1 MLFTEKASED
11 TYVDKVT
18 DFQDV
23 EISQLKNDFRAAM
36 NQIAEKMSED
46 EQQAF
51 IEESN
56 QVFLMNNLI
65 VNSVGG
71 QNQVIR
77 NLLYKASA
85 VVLLVV
91 GVAVA
96 YKMHK

>member
-1 MLFTEKASED
+1 M
-11 TYVDKVT
+11 DKVT
-18 DFQDV
+18 DFRDV
-23 EISQLKNDFRAAM
+23 DISQLKNDFRSEM
-36 NQIAEKMSED
+36 NVIAEKMSNE

-51 IEESN
+51 IDESN

-77 NLLYKASA
+77 NILYKASA
-85 VVLLVV
+85 VVLLVF
-91 GVAVA
+91 GAVLA

>member
-1 MLFTEKASED
+1 MLFTEKPSED
-11 TYVDKVT
+11 AYVDKVT